1 MLIRPGF
8 EEFLKEHRVATF
20 DQWPFASDCSCTP
33 DRMAEAGFVHC
44 PSDNAPDVAQC
55 FICFKELEGWEP
67 DDDPI
72 RGLVHCPSELVG
84 GREEHRKHSP
94 NCAFLALQKDIKDL
108 TLQEF
113 MRLCKE
119 RMKALRKEI
128 NQKINDLEKRAEKTR
143 NAIELLRM

>member
-1 MLIRPGF
+1 MEVEAASAGPQVRPGF

-67 DDDPI
+67 DDDPM
-72 RGLVHCPSELVG
+72 
-84 GREEHRKHSP
+84 EEHRKHSP

-119 RMKALRKEI
+119 RMKALVRKEI